1 VHYAMESAAKPEGA
15 TVRYTIE
22 AKASSFT
29 VRAFAT
35 GMLAALGHNPT
46 IGILDVEGEI
56 VLNPDAL
63 EQSSLRMEIQT
74 ASMSVIGDVSEKD
87 REEVNRRMHKEVLES
102 GDFPFV
108 IYECTHESASKIR
121 EGEYWLGLNGELT
134 LHGVTRSHAV
144 SARLSLNGNT
154 LRATGDFSL
163 RQSDYGIAPVSVMGG
178 AIRLKDELKLNFAIS
193 ARKQG

>member
-1 VHYAMESAAKPEGA
+1 VHYAMESAAKPEGD

-22 AKASSFT
+22 AKGSSFT

-46 IGILDVEGEI
+46 IGIPEVEGEI
-56 VLNPDAL
+56 VLNPNAL
-63 EQSSLRMEIQT
+63 EQSSLRMEIQA

-102 GDFPFV
+102 GDFPVV

-134 LHGVTRSHAV
+134 LHGVTRSQAV

-163 RQSDYGIAPVSVMGG
+163 RQSDYGIALVSVMGG
-178 AIRLKDELKLNFAIS
+178 AIRLKDELKLTFAIS